1 MKSHDWKCLIN
12 DEEIENDVIDDYL
25 DLLYQQGKR
34 MKKLPGMRKA
44 EFDKRKITILPVS
57 FYYEM
62 DKDLEL
68 IELKNEVEY
77 NTQKLSDLLEVPELH
92 NKKFDYFDK
101 IFIPIWLEDEHW
113 VMCVVRYPLRAIEC
127 YDSENKSMAEQVSQ
141 INKFLEFQGL
151 EKCNTYYID
160 VPHQTK
166 GKDCGVFIME
176 SVRVCLHEGEG
187 KFKQGDMP
195 NIRKRILRE
204 LQNKKLE
211 TGFAYRLGS

>member
-1 MKSHDWKCLIN
+1 
-12 DEEIENDVIDDYL
+12 
-25 DLLYQQGKR
+25 
-34 MKKLPGMRKA
+34 
-44 EFDKRKITILPVS
+44 
-57 FYYEM
+57 
-62 DKDLEL
+62 
-68 IELKNEVEY
+68 
-77 NTQKLSDLLEVPELH
+77 
-92 NKKFDYFDK
+92 
-101 IFIPIWLEDEHW
+101 
-113 VMCVVRYPLRAIEC
+113 MCVVRYPLRAIEC